1 MKKVIIL
8 LVAISVLLIGGGV
21 TFSFVRV
28 KDTSANQEVKRETI
42 DDIYSKIKVLDS
54 YFLNQYPILDFNSID
69 NNDKLYF
76 SLMLIDDYK
85 LNVSKKNIHT
95 SLTNYFGKNFIYE
108 DADIFDKIT
117 NLPIYVYNL
126 KKQEYRFQSDSS
138 YSLNYGTNFNYI
150 SSFEYEET
158 DKGYVVYQQVLFMDE
173 NQNILILYSNLNDYL
188 NKVNSIGVYDSSQ
201 TSDMGKLFQIYYNQ
215 IPKITY
221 EFELEDYYYIIKS
234 VKY

>member
-28 KDTSANQEVKRETI
+28 KDTSTNQEFKRETI

-215 IPKITY
+215 IPKIIY
-221 EFELEDYYYIIKS
+221 EFELEDYYYIIKNI
-234 VKY
+234 KY

>member
-8 LVAISVLLIGGGV
+8 LVAISLLLIGGGV
-21 TFSFVRV
+21 TVSFVRV

>member
-8 LVAISVLLIGGGV
+8 LVAISLLLIGGGV
-21 TFSFVRV
+21 TVSFVRV

-221 EFELEDYYYIIKS
+221 EFELEDYYYIIKNI
-234 VKY
+234 KY

>member
-8 LVAISVLLIGGGV
+8 LVAISLLLIGGGV
-21 TFSFVRV
+21 TVSFVRV

-215 IPKITY
+215 IPKIIY
-221 EFELEDYYYIIKS
+221 EFELEDYYYIIKNI
-234 VKY
+234 KY

>member
-28 KDTSANQEVKRETI
+28 KDTSTNQEFKRETI

>member
-8 LVAISVLLIGGGV
+8 LVAISLLLIGGGV
-21 TFSFVRV
+21 TVSFVRV

-117 NLPIYVYNL
+117 NLPIYIYNL

>member
-8 LVAISVLLIGGGV
+8 LVAISLLLIGGGV
-21 TFSFVRV
+21 TVSFVRV

-85 LNVSKKNIHT
+85 LNVSKKNIHS

-158 DKGYVVYQQVLFMDE
+158 DKGYVIYQQVLFMDE